1 MAAVVVS
8 DSEGVRTLRLD
19 RPEKKNALTLAMYTA
34 LSDAL
39 DEADARDD
47 IRCVLI
53 AGHPSG
59 FCAGNDLNDFLQMAE
74 TGALG
79 APIVRFLHALARCKT
94 PLVAAVA
101 GQAVGIGTTM
111 LLHCDYVVAA
121 EDAVFSTPFVALGL
135 APEAGSSLLVP
146 RLMGHARA
154 FEMLV
159 MGHPLDALGAHTA
172 GLVNAIARSADL
184 DSAAALAA
192 ARQIAALPPQAVRA
206 ARALMRGSADEIA
219 ARIDAEVEV
228 FRQRLASPEAKAAF
242 RAFLER
248 KK

>member
-1 MAAVVVS
+1 MREGQRVIRRAAMAGMVVS
-8 DSEGVRTLRLD
+8 DAEGVRTLKLD
-19 RPEKKNALTLAMYTA
+19 RAEKKNALTLAMYTA

-39 DEADARDD
+39 GEADARED

-79 APIVRFLHALARCKT
+79 APIVRFLHALARCRT

-101 GQAVGIGTTM
+101 GQAVGVGATM

-121 EDAVFSTPFVALGL
+121 DDAVFSTPFVTLGL
-135 APEAGSSLLVP
+135 APEAGSSLLMP

-154 FEMLV
+154 
-159 MGHPLDALGAHTA
+159 
-172 GLVNAIARSADL
+172 
-184 DSAAALAA
+184 
-192 ARQIAALPPQAVRA
+192 
-206 ARALMRGSADEIA
+206 
-219 ARIDAEVEV
+219 
-228 FRQRLASPEAKAAF
+228 
-242 RAFLER
+242 
-248 KK
+248 

>member
-1 MAAVVVS
+1 MAGVVVS
-8 DSEGVRTLRLD
+8 DAEGVRTLKLD
-19 RPEKKNALTLAMYTA
+19 RTEKKNALTLAMYTA

-39 DEADARDD
+39 GEADARED

-79 APIVRFLHALARCKT
+79 APIVRFLHALARCRT

-101 GQAVGIGTTM
+101 GQAVGVGATM

-121 EDAVFSTPFVALGL
+121 DDAVFSTPFVTLGL
-135 APEAGSSLLVP
+135 APEAGSSLLMP

-154 FEMLV
+154 FEMLA
-159 MGHPLDALGAHTA
+159 MDHPLDALGAHTA
-172 GLVNAIARSADL
+172 GLVNAITRSADL
-184 DSAAALAA
+184 ESAALAA
-192 ARQIAALPPQAVRA
+192 ARKIAALPPQAVRA

-242 RAFLER
+242 KAFLER
-248 KK
+248 KR

>member
-1 MAAVVVS
+1 MPAVEVS

-34 LSDAL
+34 LADAL
-39 DEADARDD
+39 DQADTRED
-47 IRCVLI
+47 IRCILV
-53 AGHPSG
+53 AGHASG

-74 TGALG
+74 TGGLG
-79 APIVRFLHALARCKT
+79 APIVRFLHALASCKT

-101 GQAVGIGTTM
+101 GQAVGVGTTM

-121 EDAVFSTPFVALGL
+121 EDAVFSTPFVTLGL
-135 APEAGSSLLVP
+135 APEAGSSLLMP

-154 FEMLV
+154 FEILA
-159 MGHPLDALGAHTA
+159 MGHPLDALGAQSA
-172 GLVNAIARSADL
+172 GLVNAIVRSADL
-184 DSAAALAA
+184 ESAALAA
-192 ARQIAALPPQAVRA
+192 ARKIAALPPQAVRA
-206 ARALMRGSADEIA
+206 ARALIRGNAEEIA

-242 RAFLER
+242 RAFLDR
-248 KK
+248 KR